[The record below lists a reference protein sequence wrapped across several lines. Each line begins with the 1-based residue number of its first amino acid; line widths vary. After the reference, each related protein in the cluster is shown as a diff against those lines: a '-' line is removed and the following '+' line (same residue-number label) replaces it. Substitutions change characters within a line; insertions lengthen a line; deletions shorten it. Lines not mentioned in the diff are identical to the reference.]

1 MCSRKPIRIR
11 LDLGPPV
18 VGPFRGTAQEAI
30 GRGAGPPWMGRLRIG
45 VVPAKLMRLVE
56 FDGIIGPLGATPSL
70 APAPATTRFA
80 DPPAEF
86 PDRRPAARDSRS
98 VRWSLV
104 PGLGRSS
111 R

>member
-18 VGPFRGTAQEAI
+18 VGPFREAAREAS
-30 GRGAGPPWMGRLRIG
+30 GRGAGPPRVGRLRMG
-45 VVPAKLMRLVE
+45 VVPAKLMRRVK
-56 FDGIIGPLGATPSL
+56 FDGIIDPLGATPGL
-70 APAPATTRFA
+70 APALATTRFA

-86 PDRRPAARDSRS
+86 HDRRPAAHDSRS